1 MKAPLSRVVLTGAT
15 GGIGQAM
22 AAALLRAGASVM
34 LVGRSAASLSAQ
46 ADRLLQTIPAAKG
59 HVAWHDADITAEA
72 GLTGL
77 RDAASAWGVNVL
89 INNAGVSSFGRLE
102 SVAPHDMSQVLHTNL
117 LAPMLLTQALLPHLL
132 RQARSQV
139 ICVGSTLGSIGLP
152 GFSVYCASKFGLRG
166 FAESLRRELTD
177 TSVRVQ
183 YLGPRTTRTKFNSK
197 AVDDYNRAT
206 GTASDEPETVAAAL
220 VRMLEDESAL
230 SLLGFPEK
238 LAARINGCA
247 PALLDGAFV
256 KHRHQLSPPAALCNP
271 AS

>member
-46 ADRLLQTIPAAKG
+46 ADRLLQDIPAAKG

-72 GLTGL
+72 GLAGL

-89 INNAGVSSFGRLE
+89 IHNAGVSNFGRLE
-102 SVAPHDMSQVLHTNL
+102 SVGSDDVAQVLHTNL

-132 RQARSQV
+132 RQTRSQV

-166 FAESLRRELTD
+166 FAESLRRELTG
-177 TSVRVQ
+177 TPVRVQ
-183 YLGPRTTRTKFNSK
+183 YLGPRTTRTKFNSP

-247 PALLDGAFV
+247 PALLDSDFV
-256 KHRHQLSPPAALCNP
+256 KHRHQLPLPAAAFKP